1 MIDPSLQDA
10 MIVSV
15 VDFYFEE
22 QSAKAW
28 YMSEFLGDYLPE
40 DAADLLNEQLAELE
54 DVLLIQRNRNWIDV
68 IAQAATQHDDIFI
81 GFGAAHLFGTDG
93 VLQLLEN
100 EGWTIT
106 AF

>member
-1 MIDPSLQDA
+1 

-15 VDFYFEE
+15 VGFYFEE

-40 DAADLLNEQLAELE
+40 DAADLLNEQLAGLE

-68 IAQAATQHDDIFI
+68 IAQAAT
-81 GFGAAHLFGTDG
+81 
-93 VLQLLEN
+93 
-100 EGWTIT
+100 
-106 AF
+106 

>member
-1 MIDPSLQDA
+1 

-68 IAQAATQHDDIFI
+68 IAQAAT
-81 GFGAAHLFGTDG
+81 
-93 VLQLLEN
+93 
-100 EGWTIT
+100 
-106 AF
+106 

>member
-1 MIDPSLQDA
+1 

-81 GFGAAHLFGTDG
+81 GFGGAHLFGTDS

>member
-1 MIDPSLQDA
+1 
-10 MIVSV
+10 
-15 VDFYFEE
+15 
-22 QSAKAW
+22 
-28 YMSEFLGDYLPE
+28 MSEFLGDYLPE
-40 DAADLLNEQLAELE
+40 DAADLLNEQLAGLE

-68 IAQAATQHDDIFI
+68 IAQAAAQHDDIFI

-93 VLQLLEN
+93 VLQLLAN